1 MNLKI
6 MKEARQRKSTLCM
19 TPFICNS
26 RRHKL
31 IYSDRKRS
39 RDWKRIPESWE
50 LTILIV
56 VVVSH
61 VYTCQQASEPYTSK
75 MSSLLYVDY
84 ISKHVKQESPAISDS
99 PSAYPFSLELVPV
112 GPLPH
117 HPQDQPTLASVA
129 PRTPPS
135 PGLCATSLLQ
145 SSPLHLPASG
155 TCMAFPF

>member
-1 MNLKI
+1 M
-6 MKEARQRKSTLCM
+6 
-19 TPFICNS
+19 
-26 RRHKL
+26 
-31 IYSDRKRS
+31 
-39 RDWKRIPESWE
+39 
-50 LTILIV
+50 

-117 HPQDQPTLASVA
+117 HPQDRSVMTGKE
-129 PRTPPS
+129 RVSGGVVTPARAL
-135 PGLCATSLLQ
+135 GAAG
-145 SSPLHLPASG
+145 H
-155 TCMAFPF
+155 